1 MAKRN
6 TETTD
11 WLDRT
16 RNPLKI
22 ALTSG
27 ASCPDALVDEVLMR
41 LLEFF
46 PDHRDIEEVLMPFEE
61 LNFIVDYLFNK
72 KSLIN

>member
-1 MAKRN
+1 MAKEIP
-6 TETTD
+6 ETTD

-16 RNPLKI
+16 RDPLKI

-46 PDHRDIEEVLMPFEE
+46 PDHRDIEEVLMPFKE
-61 LNFIVDYLFNK
+61 LN
-72 KSLIN
+72 S